1 MLKRKKLLI
10 ISLLLL
16 FVLSGIVSLP
26 IIYSVSSRL
35 STTSRVEANV
45 LLVEGWLPPYAVKL
59 AYDEYINS
67 SYEQVITTGIRI
79 SGYYEV
85 SMNGYLVFYT
95 QDILKHSDDPGNHI
109 IEIVAFGEP
118 DETESAHFNVFV
130 NDSMVAHFLADK
142 VKRKYRIDWYGAL
155 ADIDSVTI
163 QFDNDRL
170 SDSGDIN
177 LYVKE
182 IIFDHKINVS
192 YQYNSEYDIGD
203 LDGKNRLANNFSSHA
218 ELARNMLISL
228 GLDSLIVLAVPGK
241 KVSLNRTLS
250 SALAFR
256 DWLEASETDVI
267 GINIVTMGTHARR
280 TWMTYNKILNKRYQI
295 GIISLPDY
303 RERSSRKYKVMK
315 TLRESLG
322 LVYYWFLL
330 LPY

>member
-1 MLKRKKLLI
+1 MVKRKKLLI
-10 ISLLLL
+10 ITLLLL
-16 FVLSGIVSLP
+16 IVLSGMVSLP

-35 STTSRVEANV
+35 SMTSRVEANV
-45 LLVEGWLPPYAVKL
+45 LLVEGWLPPYAVEL
-59 AYDEYINS
+59 AYDEYVKS
-67 SYEQVITTGIRI
+67 SYEHVITSGIRI

-95 QDILKHSDDPGNHI
+95 HDILKTSDDSGNHI
-109 IEIVAFGEP
+109 IEIEAFGEP
-118 DETESAHFNVFV
+118 DETECAHFNVFV
-130 NDSMVAHFLADK
+130 NDSIVADFLADD
-142 VKRKYRIDWYGAL
+142 VKKKYRIDWQGTL
-155 ADIDSVTI
+155 ADIDSVTV

-182 IIFDHKINVS
+182 IIFDHKTNIG
-192 YQYNSEYDIGD
+192 YQYNSEYDIGN
-203 LDGKNRLANNFSSHA
+203 LDGKKRLTNNFSSHA
-218 ELARNMLISL
+218 ELARNKLISL
-228 GLDSLIVLAVPGK
+228 GLDSSLVLAVPGK
-241 KVSLNRTLS
+241 KVWLNRTLS

-256 DWLEASETDVI
+256 DWLEASEIEVK

-280 TWMTYNKILNKRYQI
+280 TWMTYNKILDKKYQI

-303 RERSSRKYKVMK
+303 REHSSKKYKVLK

-322 LVYYWFLL
+322 LIYYWFLL